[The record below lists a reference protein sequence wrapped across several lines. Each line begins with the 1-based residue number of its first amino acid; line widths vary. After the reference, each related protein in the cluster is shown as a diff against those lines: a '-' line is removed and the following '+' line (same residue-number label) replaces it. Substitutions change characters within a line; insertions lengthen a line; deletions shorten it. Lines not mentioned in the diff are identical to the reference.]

1 MQIHADPD
9 PNHCIHLRHTWDASR
24 VAEPELGF
32 LVWSLLTHEA
42 NEETI
47 SSQGLAPEPKDFKK
61 LGSHPQRSGS
71 VTQEDHREMLEDAGF
86 EPGTSITILL
96 YFIFFRLYL

>member
-1 MQIHADPD
+1 MRIRIQIIV
-9 PNHCIHLRHTWDASR
+9 CIHLRHTWDASR

-61 LGSHPQRSGS
+61 LGSHPKKVRLRDTGGS
-71 VTQEDHREMLEDAGF
+71 
-86 EPGTSITILL
+86 S
-96 YFIFFRLYL
+96 

>member
-47 SSQGLAPEPKDFKK
+47 SSQGL
-61 LGSHPQRSGS
+61 GIGI
-71 VTQEDHREMLEDAGF
+71 GI
-86 EPGTSITILL
+86 GI
-96 YFIFFRLYL
+96 YLFLFGYIHVR